1 MKKPHNSPRAL
12 ASLAAV
18 SLTAATRPV
27 LSGKC
32 QTPKSIPQKQIFPES
47 GKQKVLSPVFQ
58 ILLFD
63 HSDPSHTNNRLAFS
77 WTATRLAARQLFRPI
92 SSFGYSGCY
101 LAFLGSSFPSW
112 KTSGPQGTCCVWDY
126 GVTTLGGRRG
136 PRQYKSKCYA
146 KQFNIFKCLI
156 DEPAA
161 SWASK
166 RTIKTGTRNQ
176 RSKLIF

>member
-18 SLTAATRPV
+18 SLTAATRLV

-32 QTPKSIPQKQIFPES
+32 QTPRSIPQKQILPES
-47 GKQKVLSPVFQ
+47 GKQKILSPFFKSYYL
-58 ILLFD
+58 I
-63 HSDPSHTNNRLAFS
+63 
-77 WTATRLAARQLFRPI
+77 TATLPTQIIGSLFLGQPHGWLQGSFFRPI

-156 DEPAA
+156 DEPEA

-166 RTIKTGTRNQ
+166 RTIKTGTRIQ
-176 RSKLIF
+176 KSKLIF

>member
-1 MKKPHNSPRAL
+1 MSSCL
-12 ASLAAV
+12 FCCCFSYAV
-18 SLTAATRPV
+18 TRLV
-27 LSGKC
+27 LSGNR
-32 QTPKSIPQKQIFPES
+32 QTPRSIAQKQILPES
-47 GKQKVLSPVFQ
+47 GKQKIVSPSFQ

-63 HSDPSHTNNRLAFS
+63 PSNPNDANNRLAFS
-77 WTATRLAARQLFRPI
+77 WTATRLAARQLFRPV

-136 PRQYKSKCYA
+136 PRQYKGKCYA

-161 SWASK
+161 SGASK
-166 RTIKTGTRNQ
+166 RTIKTETRIQ